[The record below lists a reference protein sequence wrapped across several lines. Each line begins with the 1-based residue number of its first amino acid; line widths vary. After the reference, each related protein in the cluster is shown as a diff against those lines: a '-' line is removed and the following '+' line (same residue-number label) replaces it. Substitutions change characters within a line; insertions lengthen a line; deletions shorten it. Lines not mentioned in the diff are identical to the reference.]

1 MKIRTD
7 FVTNSSSSSFIFKE
21 FNSEKIKQAVE
32 HRLALSSEECEKPWH
47 PYLREL
53 ASSMAG
59 RHFRE
64 YPLRD
69 LMEVY
74 SWYCNEVIS
83 KWLGVK
89 MWKDWDDYDRWN
101 AELEQA
107 LSEKV
112 YLSSSDEKWNSLFIL
127 DLYEDY
133 LYKTDQWNTDEKS
146 MEVSSEILNAQVKDY
161 LQSWECEGS
170 TLQVF
175 YMNNLEE
182 LLKGAKRFE
191 GKELADVMEYFFGAQ
206 YLYFDETE
214 THYLISEALEEA
226 GLCLYS
232 CCHMG

>member
-32 HRLALSSEECEKPWH
+32 HRLALSSEEWEKPWH

-59 RHFRE
+59 RRFRE

-89 MWKDWDDYDRWN
+89 MWKGWDDYDRWD

-112 YLSSSDEKWNSLFIL
+112 YLSNSD
-127 DLYEDY
+127 
-133 LYKTDQWNTDEKS
+133 
-146 MEVSSEILNAQVKDY
+146 
-161 LQSWECEGS
+161 
-170 TLQVF
+170 
-175 YMNNLEE
+175 
-182 LLKGAKRFE
+182 
-191 GKELADVMEYFFGAQ
+191 
-206 YLYFDETE
+206 
-214 THYLISEALEEA
+214 
-226 GLCLYS
+226 
-232 CCHMG
+232 

>member
-32 HRLALSSEECEKPWH
+32 HRLALSSEEWEKPWH

-59 RHFRE
+59 RRFRE

-89 MWKDWDDYDRWN
+89 MWKGWDDYDRWN

-146 MEVSSEILNAQVKDY
+146 MEPPD
-161 LQSWECEGS
+161 
-170 TLQVF
+170 
-175 YMNNLEE
+175 
-182 LLKGAKRFE
+182 
-191 GKELADVMEYFFGAQ
+191 
-206 YLYFDETE
+206 
-214 THYLISEALEEA
+214 H
-226 GLCLYS
+226 
-232 CCHMG
+232 